1 MTFNKWN
8 KHSLKGDQHHFF
20 APSFILCEGLRMENM
35 TLTWRHEGSEQSALS
50 NMSSIC
56 PPRWVM
62 GQGALIRQYEGL
74 EIYSSLSVFASLLHC
89 KQLGNDMIDVGVSE
103 QEIFPL

>member
-1 MTFNKWN
+1 
-8 KHSLKGDQHHFF
+8 
-20 APSFILCEGLRMENM
+20 
-35 TLTWRHEGSEQSALS
+35 
-50 NMSSIC
+50 
-56 PPRWVM
+56 M